1 MRIVILIAL
10 SVFIVSCANKNV
22 SDSLFDGNLVPVN
35 SNEIKQSLGANN
47 EWAKSIYFFRLR
59 YRGV

>member
-47 EWAKSIYFFRLR
+47 E
-59 YRGV
+59 